1 MTGKVNKTMF
11 GKIGKIHIFLL
22 DIHVFSIT
30 EVRPIIGNKLEK
42 ISITSCNVK
51 NTSIMIHTYL
61 IHLYMPLKC

>member
-22 DIHVFSIT
+22 DIHVFSIS
-30 EVRPIIGNKLEK
+30 EVRHIIGNKLEK

>member
-11 GKIGKIHIFLL
+11 GKIGKIHIFSL
-22 DIHVFSIT
+22 DIHVFSIS

-61 IHLYMPLKC
+61 IRLYMPLKL